1 MQLYGVRNHSDG
13 RYYILAN
20 VYSLYVAN
28 PLKSIIFLIDSGST
42 LTSISYVDALLIG
55 IDFSK
60 LQEVSKIEMI
70 NNVAPALVIPIGA
83 ISLTLP
89 DNKSVISELMP
100 RIYVHKPAVKT
111 RQDAVNASNIPSV
124 LGIDFLSRY
133 RLTLQND
140 FCILEK

>member
-1 MQLYGVRNHSDG
+1 
-13 RYYILAN
+13 
-20 VYSLYVAN
+20 
-28 PLKSIIFLIDSGST
+28 
-42 LTSISYVDALLIG
+42 
-55 IDFSK
+55 
-60 LQEVSKIEMI
+60 
-70 NNVAPALVIPIGA
+70 
-83 ISLTLP
+83 
-89 DNKSVISELMP
+89 MP